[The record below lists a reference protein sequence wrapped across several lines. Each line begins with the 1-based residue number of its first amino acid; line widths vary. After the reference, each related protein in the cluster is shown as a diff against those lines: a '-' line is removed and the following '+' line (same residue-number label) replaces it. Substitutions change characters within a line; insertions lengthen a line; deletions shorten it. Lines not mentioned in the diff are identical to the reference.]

1 MISFEQKSDK
11 TYKETGM
18 YGSFKET
25 NKIDG
30 MCFWV
35 SPDIGLIRQRLE
47 DEYLKYIQRKTW
59 TREIRNKCMNKM
71 VISKL

>member
-1 MISFEQKSDK
+1 MWGRKKTRLMPHYNKKWLVLNKKSDK

-30 MCFWV
+30 KCFWV

-47 DEYLKYIQRKTW
+47 D
-59 TREIRNKCMNKM
+59 
-71 VISKL
+71 